1 MLNKLPGGILIYGP
15 RGCGVFELASR
26 FAAAVVCQHPVDGAP
41 CGICEEC
48 KLIFSGNHPD
58 LRYVLSETEAALH
71 PEPWNG
77 KFGEIPKGKSLSKQI
92 LIEQVRGIGEYLSV
106 TAHRAGHRAR
116 RYLSGRL
123 YVGRPKFGTA

>member
-1 MLNKLPGGILIYGP
+1 MGLAPYPWLERPAEVLSKMLGKLPGGVLIYGP

-58 LRYVLSETEAALH
+58 LRYVLSEDEERRRWRVFK
-71 PEPWNG
+71 PG
-77 KFGEIPKGKSLSKQI
+77 KVNSARFQKARVFRSKS
-92 LIEQVRGIGEYLSV
+92 
-106 TAHRAGHRAR
+106 
-116 RYLSGRL
+116 
-123 YVGRPKFGTA
+123 